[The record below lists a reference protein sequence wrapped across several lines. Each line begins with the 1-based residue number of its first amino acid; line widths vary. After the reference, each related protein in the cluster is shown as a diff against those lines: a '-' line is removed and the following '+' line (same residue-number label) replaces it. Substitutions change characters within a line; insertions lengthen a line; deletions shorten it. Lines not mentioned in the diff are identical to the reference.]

1 MKTKLPKAQKLP
13 SGSWRVQVKA
23 AGRRISVVDEDP
35 GVAQAKAMAIREG
48 LIEERARPKAVTL
61 DQAIREYIAARG
73 NTLSPSTIRGYET
86 VRRNRFADLMQR
98 DIHTI
103 TRRDVQTAVNREA
116 LKVSPKTVAN
126 AYGVIRPVLAAYGVD
141 AAGVSLPKKSKPQKK
156 YIQLEEIG
164 KLLEEAR
171 GDDCEIGILLA
182 VWLGLRRSEILGLCW
197 DCVDEDKGTVTVR
210 RTLVP
215 DSANKYVLR
224 EMTKNQSSNRVV
236 RCPPYIMDRLAAQR
250 KGRTSGRVFPWH
262 PDTLRKHIHRVC
274 AAAGITD
281 TTTHGLRHTN
291 AAVMRSLGVSTQHA
305 MERGGWTEE
314 KTYKGLYSYAFESV
328 STAEDE
334 MIDGFFSGQLD
345 KKAHERAHE
354 DPEPAG
360 KSSG

>member
-1 MKTKLPKAQKLP
+1 MKTKLPKAQQLP

-23 AGRRISVVDEDP
+23 GGERISVVDPDP
-35 GVAQAKAMAIREG
+35 GVAQAKALAIRAG
-48 LIEERARPKAVTL
+48 LIGRQERPQTVTL
-61 DQAIREYIAARG
+61 DRAIRDYIASKR
-73 NTLSPSTIRGYET
+73 NTLSPATVRGYEI
-86 VRRNRFADLMQR
+86 VRKHRFEGLMQR
-98 DIHTI
+98 DVHTI

-116 LKVSPKTVAN
+116 LLVSPKTVAN
-126 AYGVIRPVLAAYGVD
+126 AYGVIRPVLASYGVELM
-141 AAGVSLPKKSKPQKK
+141 GVSLPRKSRPQKE
-156 YIQLEEIG
+156 YLQLEEIG
-164 KLLEEAR
+164 RLLEEAG

-197 DCVDEDKGTVTVR
+197 DCVDEEKGIVTVR

-215 DSANKYVLR
+215 DSSNRFVLR

-236 RCPPYIMDRLAAQR
+236 RCPAYIMDRLAEQR
-250 KGRTSGRVFPWH
+250 QGRTTGRVFPWH

-305 MERGGWTEE
+305 MARGGWTEE

-328 STAEDE
+328 ATAEDE
-334 MIDGFFSGQLD
+334 MIDGFFSGQLEEAEAQ
-345 KKAHERAHE
+345 KGPRKGTRKTES
-354 DPEPAG
+354 P
-360 KSSG
+360 

>member
-1 MKTKLPKAQKLP
+1 MKTKLPKAQQLP
-13 SGSWRVQVKA
+13 SGSWRVQVKVG
-23 AGRRISVVDEDP
+23 GRRISVVDEDP
-35 GVAQAKAMAIREG
+35 GVAQAKALAIREG
-48 LIEERARPKAVTL
+48 LIEQRERPRSVTL

-98 DIHTI
+98 DVSTI

-116 LKVSPKTVAN
+116 LTVSPKTVAN
-126 AYGVIRPVLAAYGVD
+126 AYGVIRPVLAVYGVD
-141 AAGVSLPKKSKPQKK
+141 AAGVSLPKKSRPQKK
-156 YIQLEEIG
+156 YLQLEEIG
-164 KLLEEAR
+164 RLLEEA
-171 GDDCEIGILLA
+171 GDDDCEIGILLA

-197 DCVDEDKGTVTVR
+197 DCVDEEKGTVTVR

-215 DSANKYVLR
+215 DSSNHYVLR

-236 RCPPYIMDRLAAQR
+236 RCPVYIMDRLAEQR
-250 KGRTSGRVFPWH
+250 QGRTAGRVFPWH

-314 KTYKGLYSYAFESV
+314 RTYKGLYSYAFESV

-334 MIDGFFSGQLD
+334 MIDGFFADQLD
-345 KKAHERAHE
+345 QKAHERAHAE
-354 DPEPAG
+354 TGTVEEP
-360 KSSG
+360 SD